1 MYVHILKITII
12 LLGRKILVTK
22 KEDMKWVSLS
32 TWGYRDS
39 PFTWESQQHYY
50 FTNGENDYTFI
61 LLSPTATTTKQVPTI
76 ACQMYG
82 SDHIQ
87 K

>member
-1 MYVHILKITII
+1 
-12 LLGRKILVTK
+12 
-22 KEDMKWVSLS
+22 MKWVSLS

-61 LLSPTATTTKQVPTI
+61 LLSPTATTTKQVSTI
-76 ACQMYG
+76 GCQMYG